1 MARTARKVRMVFYLD
16 SEAASRCIHL
26 ARKYGATRSEVARV
40 AIENGLDMVV
50 PELRRLQAER
60 ADAGELTALD
70 SLNGAPTAP
79 GIDASEQLR
88 EYAVTLRRMAGP
100 KDPDELRVLL
110 TAQAKVLRVPVTEIE
125 DVVDE
130 VVSSMPAD
138 ESPGAGTGAS
148 VNPHEP
154 PD

>member
-1 MARTARKVRMVFYLD
+1 MARPTRKVRMVFYLD

-26 ARKYGATRSEVARV
+26 ARKYGATRSEVARL
-40 AIENGLDMVV
+40 ALDTGLDTVI

-60 ADAGELTALD
+60 ADAAAFPASASVHRG
-70 SLNGAPTAP
+70 PTAP

>member
-1 MARTARKVRMVFYLD
+1 MARPTRKVRMVFYLD

-26 ARKYGATRSEVARV
+26 ARKYGATRSEVARL
-40 AIENGLDMVV
+40 ALETGLDTVI

-60 ADAGELTALD
+60 ADAGELTALA
-70 SLNGAPTAP
+70 SVSAAP

-130 VVSSMPAD
+130 VVSSMPAA
-138 ESPGAGTGAS
+138 ESPGARTGAS

>member
-1 MARTARKVRMVFYLD
+1 MVFYLD
-16 SEAASRCIHL
+16 SEAASRCIRL
-26 ARKYGATRSEVARV
+26 ARKYGATRSEVARL
-40 AIENGLDMVV
+40 ALESGLDTIL
-50 PELRRLQAER
+50 PDLRRLQTER
-60 ADAGELTALD
+60 AAAGQLPASAAVT
-70 SLNGAPTAP
+70 GAASAP
-79 GIDASEQLR
+79 GLDASEQLR
-88 EYAVTLRRMAGP
+88 EYAVTLRQMAGP
-100 KDPDELRVLL
+100 KDPDELRLLL

-138 ESPGAGTGAS
+138 ESSSAGTGAS

>member
-1 MARTARKVRMVFYLD
+1 MRP
-16 SEAASRCIHL
+16 SR
-26 ARKYGATRSEVARV
+26 
-40 AIENGLDMVV
+40 
-50 PELRRLQAER
+50 
-60 ADAGELTALD
+60 
-70 SLNGAPTAP
+70 
-79 GIDASEQLR
+79 LR
-88 EYAVTLRRMAGP
+88 EYAVTLRQMAGP
-100 KDPDELRVLL
+100 KDPDELRLLL

-138 ESPGAGTGAS
+138 ESSSAGTGAS